1 MRRDLRRAL
10 GSASRAYRFCESDE
24 QLMSLD
30 TP

>member
-10 GSASRAYRFCESDE
+10 GGATRAYRFCESDE
-24 QLMSLD
+24 QRLSLD